1 MRKTFRKQRLERGWS
16 LRRLA
21 DECERRGIPKPS
33 DSNLSVIE
41 RGIHAP
47 RPELR
52 AVLCELLDLPIDYF
66 EHSDAYDKVL
76 AKTTLAKS
84 LRAAS

>member
-1 MRKTFRKQRLERGWS
+1 MKKTFRNQRLLRGWT
-16 LRRLA
+16 LRDLA
-21 DECERRGIPKPS
+21 GQCEAKGIPRPS

-41 RGIHAP
+41 RGKTVP

-66 EHSDAYDKVL
+66 DESERV
-76 AKTTLAKS
+76 
-84 LRAAS
+84 AS

>member
-1 MRKTFRKQRLERGWS
+1 MRKTFRNQRLSAGWS

-21 DECERRGIPKPS
+21 EECEAAGIPKPS

-66 EHSDAYDKVL
+66 EHSATYDRKLAGTVL
-76 AKTTLAKS
+76 KS
-84 LRAAS
+84 QRVAS

>member
-1 MRKTFRKQRLERGWS
+1 MRTTFRNQRLDRGWT
-16 LRRLA
+16 LRDLA
-21 DECERRGIPKPS
+21 EQCERKGIPRPS

-47 RPELR
+47 RPALR

-66 EHSDAYDKVL
+66 DDGDRV
-76 AKTTLAKS
+76 
-84 LRAAS
+84 AS

>member
-1 MRKTFRKQRLERGWS
+1 MRD
-16 LRRLA
+16 LA
-21 DECERRGIPKPS
+21 RECERKGISKPS

-41 RGIHAP
+41 RGKHAP

-66 EHSDAYDKVL
+66 DESERV
-76 AKTTLAKS
+76 
-84 LRAAS
+84 AS

>member
-1 MRKTFRKQRLERGWS
+1 MTPNFRNQRLSRGWT
-16 LRRLA
+16 LRDLA
-21 DECERRGIPKPS
+21 AECERKGIPRPS

-41 RGIHAP
+41 RGKTTP

-66 EHSDAYDKVL
+66 DQPERV
-76 AKTTLAKS
+76 
-84 LRAAS
+84 AS